1 MNFTYERIE
10 QMLSRIYPLKVRTV
24 YPVPDFEYAVC
35 GYKKGE
41 VPDEGLS
48 WNTWN
53 KDLRF
58 GKVEEWHGW
67 FRGKITVPECSAGC
81 RLELENYYEDG
92 KNPQY
97 MVYFNGKLVQGTDR
111 NHRSVPLEGYSG
123 EIDVLM
129 YVYTGYDTDEY
140 KFEPRMIARD
150 IEVTALYYD
159 MEVPFE
165 ALSLMDK
172 NTREYVLARDALNE
186 ALNFLD
192 WREPGSEAFLASV
205 SDARK
210 FLYSEVYGKL
220 FPEFGSDG
228 RPNVASIGHTHIDV
242 AWLWTYAQ
250 TREKTQRSFSTVVS
264 LMKQYPEYKFMSSQA
279 QLYKYLKEDSPG
291 TYAAVKKLIKNGR
304 WEVEGAM
311 WVEADTNLSG
321 GEALVRQVL
330 YGKKFFRDEF
340 GVESR
345 VLWLPDVFGYS
356 AAMPQIL
363 RKSNV
368 DKFVTSKISWNETN
382 TMPHD
387 VFDWQGI
394 DGTKVFSYFLT
405 AQKKPASGIKNY
417 TTYNSQITPSYVYGT
432 WNRMQDKELTNEALN
447 TYGYGD
453 GGGGPTVDN
462 LEYGRRLK
470 YGIGP
475 LPTTTQKFAGEFLSE
490 LEENARKTGKVPTWV
505 GELYLEFHRGTYTSN
520 AKNKKNNR
528 RSEYLYMDA
537 EAMSVTDMILT
548 GADYPREKIMYGWEI
563 LLLNQF
569 HDVLPGSSIKP
580 VYDDTDVM
588 YADIIG
594 KGEKLTA
601 EKRDHIASLVSGEDG
616 KLLAFNAN
624 GFEASGT
631 AEYNG
636 ERVFVENVPSK
647 GYSLVSFKRGHDG
660 ALLNADERTLENEY
674 IKVKFTS
681 DWEIGSV
688 YDKKAKREV
697 LSGAANRL
705 TAFEDFPKAYDAWE
719 ITNYYKEKSYAV
731 KEFSEVES
739 VDFGCDIGFRI
750 RRDYGKSVI
759 IQTVTISPYSKEIKV
774 ENKIDWHER
783 HTLLKAFFPA
793 AVNADRAVYE
803 IQYGH
808 VTRPTHE
815 NTSWDSAKFEVC
827 AHKYADISE
836 HGYGLAILNDCK
848 YGYSATGT
856 ELALT
861 LLKSATHPNP
871 EADQGIHEFTYVI
884 LPHEGDFRDAGV
896 VRAAYCLN
904 QPIKLEKAY
913 GKGEVPSSF
922 SPVSADRK
930 NIVIESVKAAEEG
943 NGIIVRLYDAFNMKT
958 ETELDFGF
966 DISEAYLCDMEEN
979 ELSSLPVE
987 NGRKLSVKV
996 GSFEIITVKVIKK

>member
-1 MNFTYERIE
+1 M
-10 QMLSRIYPLKVRTV
+10 
-24 YPVPDFEYAVC
+24 
-35 GYKKGE
+35 
-41 VPDEGLS
+41 
-48 WNTWN
+48 
-53 KDLRF
+53 
-58 GKVEEWHGW
+58 
-67 FRGKITVPECSAGC
+67 
-81 RLELENYYEDG
+81 
-92 KNPQY
+92 
-97 MVYFNGKLVQGTDR
+97 
-111 NHRSVPLEGYSG
+111 
-123 EIDVLM
+123 
-129 YVYTGYDTDEY
+129 
-140 KFEPRMIARD
+140 
-150 IEVTALYYD
+150 
-159 MEVPFE
+159 
-165 ALSLMDK
+165 
-172 NTREYVLARDALNE
+172 
-186 ALNFLD
+186 
-192 WREPGSEAFLASV
+192 
-205 SDARK
+205 
-210 FLYSEVYGKL
+210 
-220 FPEFGSDG
+220 
-228 RPNVASIGHTHIDV
+228 
-242 AWLWTYAQ
+242 
-250 TREKTQRSFSTVVS
+250 
-264 LMKQYPEYKFMSSQA
+264 
-279 QLYKYLKEDSPG
+279 
-291 TYAAVKKLIKNGR
+291 
-304 WEVEGAM
+304 
-311 WVEADTNLSG
+311 
-321 GEALVRQVL
+321 
-330 YGKKFFRDEF
+330 
-340 GVESR
+340 
-345 VLWLPDVFGYS
+345 
-356 AAMPQIL
+356 
-363 RKSNV
+363 
-368 DKFVTSKISWNETN
+368 
-382 TMPHD
+382 
-387 VFDWQGI
+387 
-394 DGTKVFSYFLT
+394 
-405 AQKKPASGIKNY
+405 
-417 TTYNSQITPSYVYGT
+417 
-432 WNRMQDKELTNEALN
+432 
-447 TYGYGD
+447 
-453 GGGGPTVDN
+453 
-462 LEYGRRLK
+462 
-470 YGIGP
+470 
-475 LPTTTQKFAGEFLSE
+475 
-490 LEENARKTGKVPTWV
+490 
-505 GELYLEFHRGTYTSN
+505 
-520 AKNKKNNR
+520 
-528 RSEYLYMDA
+528 
-537 EAMSVTDMILT
+537 
-548 GADYPREKIMYGWEI
+548 
-563 LLLNQF
+563 
-569 HDVLPGSSIKP
+569 
-580 VYDDTDVM
+580 
-588 YADIIG
+588 
-594 KGEKLTA
+594 
-601 EKRDHIASLVSGEDG
+601 
-616 KLLAFNAN
+616 
-624 GFEASGT
+624 
-631 AEYNG
+631 
-636 ERVFVENVPSK
+636 
-647 GYSLVSFKRGHDG
+647 
-660 ALLNADERTLENEY
+660 
-674 IKVKFTS
+674 
-681 DWEIGSV
+681 
-688 YDKKAKREV
+688 